1 MTGSL
6 EVSVGSRAGA
16 PSSQACVPRAQA
28 SRKQHRANACMHAGF
43 LRATVP
49 SEPGDYKLTIDVVQE
64 SICWFSDQGSS
75 ALEFDLKVE

>member
-1 MTGSL
+1 L
-6 EVSVGSRAGA
+6 RAFDSERVDELPGA
-16 PSSQACVPRAQA
+16 ILPSSVA
-28 SRKQHRANACMHAGF
+28 SLYGKDEIF